1 MNMSRIMCQ
10 ALVFKKTTGQPDTVL
25 QIQGRKESQS
35 GVLAMALSIT
45 YCGSPALQ
53 ETPLLQS
60 QDS

>member
-1 MNMSRIMCQ
+1 MCQ

-25 QIQGRKESQS
+25 QIQGRKKSQS

-45 YCGSPALQ
+45 YWGSPALQ